1 MPLGVLA
8 VFLVG
13 RRLMKSEAEPLL
25 KVSMGY
31 KIENGSIILP
41 NKTPNAQSVALQ
53 DGTSGLALVD
63 ALLALCRS
71 RAEITFA
78 VVGVTR
84 RESEGASPY
93 SVGCSVVVHCYS
105 KKTVRT

>member
-1 MPLGVLA
+1 
-8 VFLVG
+8 
-13 RRLMKSEAEPLL
+13 MKSEAEPLL

-41 NKTPNAQSVALQ
+41 NKTPNAQSVALE
-53 DGTSGLALVD
+53 DGTSASLWWTLCRFGGRSVF
-63 ALLALCRS
+63 LLALCRS

-93 SVGCSVVVHCYS
+93 SVGSSVVVHCYS

>member
-41 NKTPNAQSVALQ
+41 NKTPNAQSVALE
-53 DGTSGLALVD
+53 DGTSASLWWT
-63 ALLALCRS
+63 LCVSAGPVPTPCRNH
-71 RAEITFA
+71 
-78 VVGVTR
+78 V
-84 RESEGASPY
+84 
-93 SVGCSVVVHCYS
+93 CSCWCNP
-105 KKTVRT
+105 T